1 MDIMYNYLEA
11 VFLHVLGP
19 DQAEAVP
26 VARLPH
32 AARAD
37 PLEAAGVEP
46 EDGVECEAMAGLI
59 KPTSCAEGRTLGQIM
74 NINHGRVLADL

>member
-1 MDIMYNYLEA
+1 MDKMYNYLEA

-46 EDGVECEAMAGLI
+46 EDGVECEAMARLI
-59 KPTSCAEGRTLGQIM
+59 EPASCAEGRTL
-74 NINHGRVLADL
+74 

>member
-1 MDIMYNYLEA
+1 MTRFHRLEEIINVDIMYNYLET

-46 EDGVECEAMAGLI
+46 EDGVECEAMARLI
-59 KPTSCAEGRTLGQIM
+59 KPASCAEGRTL
-74 NINHGRVLADL
+74 

>member
-1 MDIMYNYLEA
+1 MYNYLQT

-32 AARAD
+32 AARVD

-46 EDGVECEAMAGLI
+46 EDGVEC
-59 KPTSCAEGRTLGQIM
+59 
-74 NINHGRVLADL
+74 

>member
-1 MDIMYNYLEA
+1 MTRFPRLEEIINVDIMYNYLEA

-37 PLEAAGVEP
+37 PL
-46 EDGVECEAMAGLI
+46 
-59 KPTSCAEGRTLGQIM
+59 
-74 NINHGRVLADL
+74 

>member
-1 MDIMYNYLEA
+1 MYNYLET
-11 VFLHVLGP
+11 VFLHVQDP

-32 AARAD
+32 AARVD

-46 EDGVECEAMAGLI
+46 EDGVKCEAMARLI
-59 KPTSCAEGRTLGQIM
+59 KPASCAEGRTYDRYKPHPRIG
-74 NINHGRVLADL
+74 

>member
-1 MDIMYNYLEA
+1 MTRFPRLEEIINVDIMYNYLEVEA

-32 AARAD
+32 AAGVD

-46 EDGVECEAMAGLI
+46 EDGVECEAMARLI
-59 KPTSCAEGRTLGQIM
+59 KPASCAEGRT
-74 NINHGRVLADL
+74 

>member
-1 MDIMYNYLEA
+1 MTRFHRLEEIINVDIVYNYLEA

-37 PLEAAGVEP
+37 PLEAPGVEP
-46 EDGVECEAMAGLI
+46 EDGVECEAMARLI
-59 KPTSCAEGRTLGQIM
+59 KPASCAESRI
-74 NINHGRVLADL
+74 